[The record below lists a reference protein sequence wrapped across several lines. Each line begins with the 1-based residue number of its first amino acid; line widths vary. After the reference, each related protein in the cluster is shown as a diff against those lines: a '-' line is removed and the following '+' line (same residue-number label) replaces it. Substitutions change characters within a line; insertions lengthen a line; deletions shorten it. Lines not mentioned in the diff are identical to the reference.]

1 MLYRLLAIV
10 MFAVLLPLAVNAGVT
25 VYPGAKE
32 DKATAAQA
40 MKVAGPGRNAQ
51 IWTTSASFEKVAAFY
66 RALYKEYTMPS
77 AARVMAPYHV
87 KMAFFILDGAAD
99 LNASKSWMK
108 VQRPWYTGVTTT
120 SGRLKLTGLRD
131 ITYIEAVQKV
141 H

>member
-1 MLYRLLAIV
+1 
-10 MFAVLLPLAVNAGVT
+10 
-25 VYPGAKE
+25 
-32 DKATAAQA
+32 
-40 MKVAGPGRNAQ
+40 
-51 IWTTSASFEKVAAFY
+51 
-66 RALYKEYTMPS
+66 
-77 AARVMAPYHV
+77 
-87 KMAFFILDGAAD
+87 MAFFILDGAAD